1 MQDGRPAE
9 RDAEPRHAVVP
20 VPGSLRSEP
29 QRKPFWRRLRLGRV
43 GGVGGVGGAL
53 ARARGELSP
62 PTDDDR
68 ILARLDALA
77 AQITASERSLGQ
89 RVEQLDRKFGEVWE
103 VEETLS
109 RLTELHE
116 LLLEARERQARIDG
130 RLRNL
135 ERRLSLAALL
145 AGAAAVAGIVAALG
159 VLAS

>member
-29 QRKPFWRRLRLGRV
+29 PRQPFWRRLRL
-43 GGVGGVGGAL
+43 GGVGGAL
-53 ARARGELSP
+53 ARARGDLSP
-62 PTDDDR
+62 PTDGDR
-68 ILARLDALA
+68 ILASLDALA
-77 AQITASERSLGQ
+77 AQIAASERSLGQ

-116 LLLEARERQARIDG
+116 LLLEARERQARIDE
-130 RLRNL
+130 RLRGL

-145 AGAAAVAGIVAALG
+145 AGAAAVASVVAALS